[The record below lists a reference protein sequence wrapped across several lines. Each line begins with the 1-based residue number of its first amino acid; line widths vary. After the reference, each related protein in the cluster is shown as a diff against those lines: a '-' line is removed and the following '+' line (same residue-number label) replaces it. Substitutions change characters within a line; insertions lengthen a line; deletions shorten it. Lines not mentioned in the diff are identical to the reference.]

1 MGWRAGL
8 CIGLIVLAP
17 LCRAD
22 EPSTASAFRVRP
34 YLQNPAPDAITV
46 RWLTN
51 DDTPGTLRVAG
62 REFVSA
68 PVLCLE
74 LAYQPNEAREDRL
87 GSAPFLHSVRI
98 SDLEPA
104 TSYPYAVE
112 QGDETM
118 KAILTTAPKP
128 GDVGP
133 GGGVRLFVYSDCEA
147 QPESRGSRVDWPS
160 SPSLPGGPRPRW
172 VNDRYPADETTG
184 YRMNLALIAARAAES
199 LRARNPVL
207 VSVVGDLVESGGE
220 QRDWDEF
227 WRHNAGDFGTLAS
240 RVPIVAALGNHE
252 IFGGPPSTDPKKDLG
267 GYSGRA
273 SLVGAMKF
281 LTYFDHP
288 TNGAAD
294 ERHEERYYRIDFGP
308 VALLTLDTTNGGR
321 DDGPDDTNH
330 DLDREDAA
338 HVPDYAPGS
347 EQYAWLERELAD
359 AHAKGRV
366 IFVQFH
372 HAPFSSGPHGLP
384 PGSGAGENPQSGQ
397 PLRAL
402 SDLLRKH
409 GVRAVFSG
417 HDEMYEHSIVDGIH
431 YYDVGIGG
439 DALRGPEAG
448 AKNDRQVFLAHDN
461 APERWSGDTLEAGG
475 KHYGHLEIDVSRTD
489 QGAGL
494 TVTIRPVHVFPVLDP
509 DRPGTIVTW
518 ERREYDDVV
527 TFDALTTE
535 SAP

>member
-1 MGWRAGL
+1 MHRRAWHW
-8 CIGLIVLAP
+8 IGVILLAA
-17 LCRAD
+17 CCHAD
-22 EPSTASAFRVRP
+22 EPASAFRVRP
-34 YLQNPAPDAITV
+34 YLQNPAPDAMTV

-51 DDTPGTLRVAG
+51 DDAPGTLRVAG
-62 REFVSA
+62 REFTSA

-74 LAYQPNEAREDRL
+74 LAYQPNEARDDRL
-87 GSAPFLHSVRI
+87 GSAPFLHSVRVTG
-98 SDLEPA
+98 LEPA

-112 QGDETM
+112 QGDESR

-133 GGGVRLFVYSDCEA
+133 GGGVRLFFYADCEA
-147 QPESRGSRVDWPS
+147 QPESRGSRVEWPP
-160 SPSLPGGPRPRW
+160 SPSLPGGPRPPW
-172 VNDRYPADETTG
+172 VEGRYPADETTG

-199 LRARNPVL
+199 LRAKNPVL

-252 IFGGPPSTDPKKDLG
+252 LFGGPPSDDPKKDLG

-273 SLVGAMKF
+273 TLVGAMKF

-294 ERHEERYYRIDFGP
+294 ERHEERYHRVDFGP
-308 VALLTLDTTNGGR
+308 VTLLTLDTTNGGG
-321 DDGPDDTNH
+321 DDGPNDTNH
-330 DLDREDAA
+330 DLDRADAS

-347 EQYAWLERELAD
+347 EQYAWLERQLAD
-359 AHAKGRV
+359 ARAEGR
-366 IFVQFH
+366 IILVQFH
-372 HAPFSSGPHGLP
+372 HAPYSSGPHGLP
-384 PGSGAGENPQSGQ
+384 PGNGVGENSQSGW

-402 SDLLRKH
+402 ADLFRTH
-409 GVRAVFSG
+409 GVCAVFSG

-439 DALRGPEAG
+439 DALRGPEPDANNG
-448 AKNDRQVFLAHDN
+448 RQVFLAHDHS
-461 APERWSGDTLEAGG
+461 PERWNGDVLESGG
-475 KHYGHLEIDVSRTD
+475 KHYGHVEVDVQRNA
-489 QGAGL
+489 AGPGF
-494 TVTIRPVHVFPVLDP
+494 TVSIRPVHLFPVFDP
-509 DRPGTIVTW
+509 AKPGTIATW
-518 ERREYDDVV
+518 ERREYDDLV
-527 TFDALTTE
+527 TFDAPAQEAT
-535 SAP
+535 P